1 MFAQPLPLGI
11 GLGDRCRAKARIVT
25 HVKEQASRKCAVQ
38 SQCGPASPAHL
49 IGGNAGRRWIRDN
62 DPDGWTQA
70 VEFDRAIRHGYPHAT
85 DHGQPLRGQYFL
97 HRSCTPLDEVDLDPS
112 VTPKLQLR
120 LAASES
126 EEEADPDGCSP

>member
-1 MFAQPLPLGI
+1 
-11 GLGDRCRAKARIVT
+11 
-25 HVKEQASRKCAVQ
+25 
-38 SQCGPASPAHL
+38 
-49 IGGNAGRRWIRDN
+49 
-62 DPDGWTQA
+62 